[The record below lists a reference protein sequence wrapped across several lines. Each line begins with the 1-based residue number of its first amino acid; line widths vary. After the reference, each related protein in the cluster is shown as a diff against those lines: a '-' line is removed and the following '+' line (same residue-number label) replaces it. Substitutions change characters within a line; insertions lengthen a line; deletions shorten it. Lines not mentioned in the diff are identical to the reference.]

1 MQSCMK
7 KTGSLRKPKRVSFN
21 LPTNKKNNSLPCLS
35 SKDDSPIL
43 WEELIINNWTKYCHK
58 SEIELRE
65 LVNEL
70 EFKEHFWFKVN
81 QHIFRRNKMM
91 KTFGKIFTEK
101 QIEVLNRIGSLY
113 REQDKKGDLIEFFMN
128 NPEIIK
134 YFPNQVKTIVLLNT
148 ETNIS
153 RCFRNS
159 AMVIKLKF
167 IDACYKAIDGNLKN
181 QEIERKDFYKR
192 LIVSANKHA
201 SDMLNGIKNILFSGS
216 IYPQGNFNPESGC
229 YFYAIYEEIVKQAEK
244 RVRHI
249 EILERMG
256 HCF

>member
-1 MQSCMK
+1 
-7 KTGSLRKPKRVSFN
+7 
-21 LPTNKKNNSLPCLS
+21 
-35 SKDDSPIL
+35 
-43 WEELIINNWTKYCHK
+43 
-58 SEIELRE
+58 
-65 LVNEL
+65 
-70 EFKEHFWFKVN
+70 
-81 QHIFRRNKMM
+81 MM

-181 QEIERKDFYKR
+181 QEIERTD
-192 LIVSANKHA
+192 
-201 SDMLNGIKNILFSGS
+201 
-216 IYPQGNFNPESGC
+216 
-229 YFYAIYEEIVKQAEK
+229 
-244 RVRHI
+244 
-249 EILERMG
+249 
-256 HCF
+256 